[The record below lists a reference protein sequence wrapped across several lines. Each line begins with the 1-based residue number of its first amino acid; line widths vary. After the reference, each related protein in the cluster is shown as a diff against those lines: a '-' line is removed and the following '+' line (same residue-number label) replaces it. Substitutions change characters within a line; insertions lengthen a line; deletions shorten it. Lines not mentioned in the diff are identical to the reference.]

1 MSVIKT
7 IYKINNKNI
16 YTSIIYIRKIS
27 KNKEEGLISLSLFF
41 LRLIFFSLNI
51 TTKDLLAKYRFK
63 RSIFNVVESKK
74 KKYGGRH
81 VSIVDR

>member
-27 KNKEEGLISLSLFF
+27 KNKEEVISFSLSLSLF
-41 LRLIFFSLNI
+41 LRLIFFFSKYYNEA
-51 TTKDLLAKYRFK
+51 TKDL
-63 RSIFNVVESKK
+63 
-74 KKYGGRH
+74 
-81 VSIVDR
+81 